1 MRYDKICIVFLFACI
16 LILHGCKS
24 RKEVTRA
31 VTDQKRIERTETAV
45 DTSRAVGSSQ
55 ETLKRETSESE
66 EIYSRTQHF
75 DSLGNVRTIQEVWR
89 RIGRFELDL
98 FERSGS
104 YLSLNGMSTVTS
116 DRDSSTVV
124 TDERQDLRTDS
135 RPVQG
140 FEWLWAIVGVG
151 IIIFIVI
158 AIAIK
163 K

>member
-1 MRYDKICIVFLFACI
+1 
-16 LILHGCKS
+16 
-24 RKEVTRA
+24 
-31 VTDQKRIERTETAV
+31 
-45 DTSRAVGSSQ
+45 
-55 ETLKRETSESE
+55 
-66 EIYSRTQHF
+66 
-75 DSLGNVRTIQEVWR
+75 LGNVRTIQEVWR

>member
-1 MRYDKICIVFLFACI
+1 MRYDKICIIFLFACI
-16 LILHGCKS
+16 LISLGCKS
-24 RKEVTRA
+24 RKEVTRT

-45 DTSRAVGSSQ
+45 DTSRAVGSDQ

-89 RIGRFELDL
+89 RIGRIELDL

-116 DRDSSTVV
+116 DQDSSTVV
-124 TDERQDLRTDS
+124 IDERQDLRTDS